1 MTWPVVG
8 HAWAV
13 ERLQQA
19 ILADAVPQAL
29 LITGPEGVGKTTLA
43 FTLAQALLC
52 QTADPAQRPC
62 GVCPACRR
70 SANRTHP
77 DLLVVEPEEEDAALK
92 IEVLRDLE
100 RRLRLRP
107 VEGGRKVA
115 IVMHFERATEAAANA
130 LLKTLEEPPAYAH
143 LILLA
148 LEAETLLP
156 TIVSRT
162 AVLPLRPV
170 PLMELRRALVERWG
184 MDEAQADRLARL
196 SGGRVG
202 WALQPERQTRA
213 LQALEL
219 LFQALSAD
227 LPARF
232 TLAETLARATPSL
245 PELLETWRSAWRDVL
260 LLQQGL
266 DEITWVDHGAALR
279 ALAERISP
287 ETSLQVLQT
296 LAQTLTVLDA
306 SVNAQLALEVLLM
319 SLPTLA

>member
-8 HAWAV
+8 HTWAV

-52 QTADPAQRPC
+52 QAADPAQRPC
-62 GVCPACRR
+62 GVCSACRR

-77 DLLVVEPEEEDAALK
+77 DLLVVEPEEEGAALK
-92 IEVLRDLE
+92 IEVVRELE
-100 RRLRLRP
+100 RKLRLRP
-107 VEGGRKVA
+107 VEGARKVA

-130 LLKTLEEPPAYAH
+130 LLKTLEEPPAYVH

-162 AVLPLRPV
+162 AVLNLRPV
-170 PLMELRRALVERWG
+170 PLEALRRALVERWR

-202 WALQPERQTRA
+202 WALQPERQARA

-232 TLAETLARATPSL
+232 ALAETLAQETAAL

-266 DEITWVDHGAALR
+266 DEITWVDHAEALR

-287 ETSLQVLQT
+287 DITLQVLQA
-296 LAQTLTVLDA
+296 LAQTLTVLEA
-306 SVNAQLALEVLLM
+306 NVNAQLALEVLLM
-319 SLPTLA
+319 GLPTAG